1 MRILMFCAALLCA
14 ISPGLAVAQEGASS
28 GFAGEYVMAG
38 KGFHPSDAPYVGT
51 CSIAADDQAY
61 RVSCYNEGTQHTY
74 IGKGLGIGDTL
85 AIYIG
90 DELRGDHGSIYLAQY
105 LVVYQRQP
113 DGSLKGTWLHTE
125 SPAAG
130 AETLQPK

>member
-1 MRILMFCAALLCA
+1 
-14 ISPGLAVAQEGASS
+14 
-28 GFAGEYVMAG
+28 MAG
-38 KGFHPSDAPYVGT
+38 KGFDPNDAPYVGT
-51 CSIAADDQAY
+51 CSIAADGQAY
-61 RVSCYNEGTQHTY
+61 QVSCFNEDSQDTY
-74 IGKGLGIGDTL
+74 VGKGLGLGDTL

-90 DELRGDHGSIYLAQY
+90 DNLRGDHSSIYLAQY

-113 DGSLKGTWLHTE
+113 DGSLKGAWVHTE

>member
-1 MRILMFCAALLCA
+1 MRILVFCVALTGALSAGFAA
-14 ISPGLAVAQEGASS
+14 AQDGTSS
-28 GFAGEYVMAG
+28 DFAGEYVMAG
-38 KGFHPSDAPYVGT
+38 KGFSPSDAPYVGT
-51 CSIAADDQAY
+51 CSIAPDDQAY
-61 RVSCYNEGTQHTY
+61 QVSCFNQDTQHTY
-74 IGKGLGIGDTL
+74 VGKGLGMGDTL

-90 DELRGDHGSIYLAQY
+90 DNLRGDHSSIYLAQY

-113 DGSLKGTWLHTE
+113 DGSLKGTWVHTE